1 MTSKSKMVYIDKL
14 DDIVNKYNNAYHRA
28 IKMKPIDLKSSTY
41 IDSSKEINDEDPKFK
56 IVDIVRISKFKNIF
70 AKSYVSN
77 WSDEIFVIRKVK
89 NTVPWTQVVSDLK
102 GEEIVGGFHKKESQK
117 SNQKEFRVEK
127 VTERK
132 GNKLFKLNRKAQ
144 TKKTDK

>member
-1 MTSKSKMVYIDKL
+1 MVYIDKL

-70 AKSYVSN
+70 AKSYVPN

-102 GEEIVGGFHKKESQK
+102 GEEIVGRFHKKESQK

-132 GNKLFKLNRKAQ
+132 GNKLSKLNRKAQ

>member
-1 MTSKSKMVYIDKL
+1 MVYIDKL

-56 IVDIVRISKFKNIF
+56 IVDIVRKSKFKNIF
-70 AKSYVSN
+70 AKSYVPN

-102 GEEIVGGFHKKESQK
+102 GEEIVGRFHKKESQK

>member
-1 MTSKSKMVYIDKL
+1 MVYIDKL

-56 IVDIVRISKFKNIF
+56 IVDIIRISKFKNIF
-70 AKSYVSN
+70 AKSYVPN

-102 GEEIVGGFHKKESQK
+102 GEEIVGRFHKKESQK

-132 GNKLFKLNRKAQ
+132 GNKLSKLNRKAQ

>member
-1 MTSKSKMVYIDKL
+1 MVYIDKL

-70 AKSYVSN
+70 AKSYVPN

-102 GEEIVGGFHKKESQK
+102 GEEIVGRFHKKESQK

>member
-1 MTSKSKMVYIDKL
+1 MTSISKMVYIDKL

-56 IVDIVRISKFKNIF
+56 IVDIIRISKFKNIF
-70 AKSYVSN
+70 AKSYVPN

-132 GNKLFKLNRKAQ
+132 GNKLSKLNRKAQ